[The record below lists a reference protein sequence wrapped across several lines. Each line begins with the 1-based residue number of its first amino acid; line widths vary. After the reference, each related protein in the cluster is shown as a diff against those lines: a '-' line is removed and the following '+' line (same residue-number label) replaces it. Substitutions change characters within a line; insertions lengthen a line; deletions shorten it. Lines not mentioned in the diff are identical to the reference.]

1 MWDPLAH
8 AAAESMSTRRLE
20 SLADSRP
27 HAPGGRPVVC
37 VVDADPAVRES
48 VRALLGTIGAE
59 VRGYARGHDL
69 LDALHGGAAP
79 ACIVADLGL
88 PDIGGLALLG
98 ELRARGLRVP
108 TILLSTEADVSSAVS
123 AMRAGALD
131 FIEKPY
137 IDRALLN
144 QVAPLLRYDEQ

>member
-1 MWDPLAH
+1 
-8 AAAESMSTRRLE
+8 MSTRRIE
-20 SLADSRP
+20 SLVDSHP

-48 VRALLGTIGAE
+48 VRALLGTLGAE
-59 VRGYARGHDL
+59 VRGYARGHEL
-69 LDALHGGAAP
+69 LDALDNGAAP
-79 ACIVADLGL
+79 ACIIADLAL

-98 ELRARGLRVP
+98 ELRARGVRVP

-131 FIEKPY
+131 FVEKPY

-144 QVAPLLRYDEQ
+144 QVAPLLRYEEH